1 MSISKY
7 KFCFFYKSITFA
19 KKYLFFYI
27 FLCRKNEILFI
38 WTLFILKYYIKVFFF
53 FLFIIYFIYYIS
65 DFLYFP
71 QSFMIS
77 FFFFQ
82 KKNCGESYLYISMI
96 LYDFHIWPTDILILV
111 SSFWNFSLFYS
122 FKMTYSNI
130 SDNNRR
136 ISTI

>member
-77 FFFFQ
+77 FFFFPKEQ
-82 KKNCGESYLYISMI
+82 LWWIIFIYFNDTLWFSYI
-96 LYDFHIWPTDILILV
+96 
-111 SSFWNFSLFYS
+111 
-122 FKMTYSNI
+122 TYRYFNI
-130 SDNNRR
+130 SFIFLEFFIILFFQNDLQ
-136 ISTI
+136 